1 MADTITIVPYYSV
14 VTPNKT
20 GEGAKLLS
28 ALKDAGV
35 SLIGLWAYPIKGKK
49 AQFDVVPVDP
59 KAFTKAAKKL
69 KLEVGAKQSA
79 IAWAGEDRLGLMA
92 DAAAKLAAAG
102 IGIIATQVICSG
114 EGGRFG
120 GLLQV
125 AADDVKKA
133 KKILSA

>member
-1 MADTITIVPYYSV
+1 MADTITIVPYFSI

-20 GEGAKLLS
+20 GEGAKLLG

-35 SLIGLWAYPIKGKK
+35 SLIGLWAYPVKGKK

-79 IAWAGEDRLGLMA
+79 IAWAGEDRMGAVA

-102 IGIIATQVICSG
+102 IGVIATQAMCSG
-114 EGGRFG
+114 EGRFG
-120 GLLQV
+120 SLIQV

-133 KKILSA
+133 AKVLAK

>member
-1 MADTITIVPYYSV
+1 MADTITIVPYFSV
-14 VTPNKT
+14 VVPNKT
-20 GEGAKLLS
+20 GEGAKLLG

-69 KLEVGAKQSA
+69 KLEAGPKQSC
-79 IAWAGEDRLGLMA
+79 IAWAGEDRLGVAA

-102 IGIIATQVICSG
+102 IGVLATQVICSG
-114 EGGRFG
+114 EGRFG
-120 GLLQV
+120 GLIQV
-125 AADDVKKA
+125 AAADIKKA
-133 KKILSA
+133 AKLLSA

>member
-1 MADTITIVPYYSV
+1 MADTITIVPYFSV
-14 VTPNKT
+14 VVPNKT
-20 GEGAKLLS
+20 GEGAKLLG

-69 KLEVGAKQSA
+69 KLEAGPKQNC
-79 IAWAGEDRLGLMA
+79 IAWAGEDRLGVAA

-102 IGIIATQVICSG
+102 IGVLATQVICSG
-114 EGGRFG
+114 EGRFG
-120 GLLQV
+120 GLIQV
-125 AADDVKKA
+125 AAADIKKA
-133 KKILSA
+133 AKLLSA